1 MATQGIGNAT
11 PEQNKKFDANFD
23 GEFSF
28 ANLIKKE
35 LGANS
40 SRGHGE

>member
-11 PEQNKKFDANFD
+11 PEQNKNFDANFD

-28 ANLIKKE
+28 ANLTKE
-35 LGANS
+35 RVG
-40 SRGHGE
+40 R